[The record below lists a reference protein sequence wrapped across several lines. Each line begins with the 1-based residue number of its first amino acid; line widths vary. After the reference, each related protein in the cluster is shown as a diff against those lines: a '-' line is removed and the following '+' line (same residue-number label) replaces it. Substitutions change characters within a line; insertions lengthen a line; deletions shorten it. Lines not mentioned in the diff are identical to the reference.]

1 MGLFMKKIVLSL
13 TGISAFMNGAV
24 IFAQDAAAKV
34 GQAKEVVDETALK
47 GVGNESVFELLIKG
61 GWVMIPIGIC
71 SLVALTL
78 LLERLIVL
86 RKNNIVPKS
95 FYPGLKEMVTGKP
108 NLDRAFEYCVKSD
121 APIGRIIKPG
131 IEKWRKDRSI
141 EDVEKS
147 VEDAAGNEVAKM
159 ERSLRGFKIIAAVA
173 PLLGLF
179 GTVLGMIR
187 AFQTVALSSEAIGKA
202 AKLAAGIYEAMVT
215 TAAGLFIAIPSLL
228 IYYMFAW
235 LVEGITDD
243 IENVCVEFMD
253 DYQESIEGK

>member
-1 MGLFMKKIVLSL
+1 MKKIVLIL
-13 TGISAFMNGAV
+13 TGTAAFMNGAL
-24 IFAQDAAAKV
+24 IFAQQTAAK
-34 GQAKEVVDETALK
+34 AEDLKDIIDDTALQ
-47 GVGNESVFELLIKG
+47 GVGNESVFELIIKG
-61 GWVMIPIGIC
+61 GWVMVPIGIC

-95 FYPGLKEMVTGKP
+95 FYPGLKELIAGKP

-131 IEKWRKDRSI
+131 IEKWRKERSI

-147 VEDAAGNEVAKM
+147 VEDAAGNEVSRM
-159 ERSLRGFKIIAAVA
+159 ERSLRGFKIVAAVA

-202 AKLAAGIYEAMVT
+202 SKLAAGIYEAMVT
-215 TAAGLFIAIPSLL
+215 TAAGLFVAIPSLL
-228 IYYMFAW
+228 VYYMFAW
-235 LVEGITDD
+235 LIEGITDD

-253 DYQESIEGK
+253 DYQEAVERD

>member
-1 MGLFMKKIVLSL
+1 MRKIVLSFA
-13 TGISAFMNGAV
+13 GITTFLSSAM
-24 IFAQDAAAKV
+24 IFAQEAANKAGK
-34 GQAKEVVDETALK
+34 AAEVVKETALK

-86 RKNNIVPKS
+86 RRNNIVPKS
-95 FYPGLKEMVTGKP
+95 FYPGLKELIKGTP
-108 NLDRAFEYCVKSD
+108 NLDRAFEYCVKTD
-121 APIGRIIKPG
+121 APVGRILKQG
-131 IEKWRKDRSI
+131 VEKWRKKRSI

-147 VEDAAGNEVAKM
+147 VEDAAGNEVARM
-159 ERSLRGFKIIAAVA
+159 ERSLRGFKIVAAVA

-179 GTVLGMIR
+179 GTVLGMIH
-187 AFQTVALSSEAIGKA
+187 AFQTIALSSEAIGKA

-215 TAAGLFIAIPSLL
+215 TAAGLFIAIPALL

-253 DYQESIEGK
+253 DYQDSVERE